1 MSTEIPRRHLAL
13 AGLVATVFGAAV
25 GLVLLAYGRGD
36 FDDTYELTAVFPTS
50 SQGMFTDGGTEVKMR
65 GINVG
70 TVRGIELLPDGR
82 VEVRFAIREG
92 VRIPATAEARIEPL
106 SVFGP
111 KYVDVITHGADA
123 DSPAVPRGGEL
134 ARASTGTELTDVLD
148 EAGGLFSAV
157 DTTDLVT
164 IVSETARA
172 IVGQGDTL
180 ARGIDAG
187 SALSE
192 VAYGRR
198 DLIAPFL
205 ADLRTVTGTA
215 ADRSD
220 ELLARTGDFDVV
232 AGLVAD
238 NAADLVAALDT
249 TAHLATRGTHLV
261 TDSAGDFDVTVRA
274 MARIL
279 RTVHA
284 DRDRIPSMFDA
295 VGAFFDMLGA
305 GMRLPGPDGK
315 KLTALKGFITI
326 DLCMVYGVCV
336 LPEGGLGATTTP
348 PLVGGGG
355 APAPGGGGAPSPGGG
370 GGGGGGAPAPG
381 GGGSL
386 LGPILDTLLGPLGG
400 NR

>member
-1 MSTEIPRRHLAL
+1 MTGHTEQP
-13 AGLVATVFGAAV
+13 AA
-25 GLVLLAYGRGD
+25 ARGQD
-36 FDDTYELTAVFPTS
+36 R
-50 SQGMFTDGGTEVKMR
+50 K
-65 GINVG
+65 NV
-70 TVRGIELLPDGR
+70 
-82 VEVRFAIREG
+82 
-92 VRIPATAEARIEPL
+92 
-106 SVFGP
+106 
-111 KYVDVITHGADA
+111 
-123 DSPAVPRGGEL
+123 
-134 ARASTGTELTDVLD
+134 
-148 EAGGLFSAV
+148 
-157 DTTDLVT
+157 VT
-164 IVSETARA
+164 IVALPLLVA
-172 IVGQGDTL
+172 VLLVL
-180 ARGIDAG
+180 AYTCDLSGAPPGLLDAE
-187 SALSE
+187 AFANKLE
-192 VAYGRR
+192 VA
-198 DLIAPFL
+198 
-205 ADLRTVTGTA
+205 
-215 ADRSD
+215 
-220 ELLARTGDFDVV
+220 
-232 AGLVAD
+232 
-238 NAADLVAALDT
+238 NAFTAALDT

-381 GGGSL
+381 GGGSP